1 MLHLAPQFGGVQALR
16 ELPLSIRPLRAVVK
30 RRSSDHQMTWVVV
43 VQALRASVGRQVYAQ
58 PTRAQAQKT
67 CPVSVSTPG
76 GGGGGGG
83 DAGGGDGCVGSRTQ
97 RDKDC
102 LCGYQYE
109 IQVGVSALTHSSRRA
124 MGERGAPDP
133 RAARCDTI

>member
-1 MLHLAPQFGGVQALR
+1 MVG
-16 ELPLSIRPLRAVVK
+16 
-30 RRSSDHQMTWVVV
+30 
-43 VQALRASVGRQVYAQ
+43 QALRASVGHQVYAQ

-67 CPVSVSTPG
+67 CPVSVATP

-102 LCGYQYE
+102 LCGYQYA
-109 IQVGVSALTHSSRRA
+109 IQVGVSALSLSSRRA